1 MAIRAEKVPRYDLPA
16 TGNWFYKLLLTH
28 ERMLNTYT
36 AMQNKFAGINPSCPV
51 RNPITQMIALF
62 TPATASPV
70 QRLRPTR
77 TVERTV
83 RQQDK

>member
-1 MAIRAEKVPRYDLPA
+1 MNTLRREGWANQ
-16 TGNWFYKLLLTH
+16 GYKLSLTH

-36 AMQNKFAGINPSCPV
+36 AMQNRFAGMNPNWPV

-70 QRLRPTR
+70 HRLRPTS